1 MTFPLV
7 SVSTITPACRRA
19 LRVMQRS
26 GVAKLIARAEVF
38 NCRKMS
44 GSSSWSQ
51 HAWGNAADLI
61 PRPPSSDD
69 DKQRDAIAHNV
80 VRQATE
86 RTIANRGRR
95 LAVEHVIDHDARRI
109 WTRGTGWH
117 TYTRPTGDHVHVDF
131 TPNRTGTPPC
141 A

>member
-1 MTFPLV
+1 MTFPLQ
-7 SVSTITPACRRA
+7 STSTTTPELRRGM
-19 LRVMQRS
+19 RVMQRTK
-26 GVAKLIARAEVF
+26 VARLIAYAGVF
-38 NCRKMS
+38 NCRRIA

-51 HAWGNAADLI
+51 HAWGNAGDLF
-61 PRPPSSDD
+61 PKPPSADD

-95 LAVEHVIDHDARRI
+95 IAVAHVIDHDARRI
-109 WTRGTGWH
+109 WEPGRGWH
-117 TYTRPTGDHVHVDF
+117 TYTGPTGDHVHVDF
-131 TPNRTGTPPC
+131 APNRTGTPPC